1 MQYDIENYKR
11 RPRTVAFY
19 GRVSTEHEQQLSA
32 LSNQMDW
39 YIKLAQN
46 NPNWHV
52 VARYIDEGITGTQM
66 KKRPSFMQMLEHA
79 KQGRFDLIVT
89 RELSRFAR
97 NTVDALNATREL
109 KQYGVEVYFVND
121 GIWTMDGDGE
131 VRLTIMASIAQ
142 DESRKTS
149 ERVKA
154 GQKISR
160 EKGVLYGNGNIL
172 GYDRIG
178 KSYVINEEQ
187 AATVRRIYEL
197 YAAGTGEQ
205 GVADTL
211 MAEGRKDGGGG
222 CTWTAS
228 KVSRVLRK
236 PTYKG
241 YITYNRSHTENFLDH
256 KRVNHAEKDY
266 TLVKGDFEPI
276 VSEELW
282 NTCNELRTKRAAC
295 LMDSSGRKHAYG
307 KSFPQNKWTKI
318 LYCDCGAP
326 MRCEE
331 IDKKAN
337 GILNMRFICSATK
350 RIGRKTE
357 KRYGVPCPNPYAS
370 EWKLE
375 LMAREVFR
383 TVWKDRRT
391 EVLKTV
397 RAVNTY
403 LGVNKTDTEAEQLMS
418 QREVWNRAYDALA
431 LERVEK
437 RLDFAEFVTKSNEI
451 AAHIAEIDKALTES
465 SHTAEPVNRFDVEKI
480 EAVLSEKIAYPEGK
494 IDPDA
499 LKNYVARVIKS
510 NNRYVWLLSLAERLQ
525 PEQTQKMA
533 MMQMV
538 TYNGNAIGNEEKP
551 ASGKTEIPDREF
563 LRRGQ
568 NGFILNATRYRR
580 AIDRE
585 AVCVRNCPAER
596 ADSAGA
602 I

>member
-178 KSYVINEEQ
+178 KSYVINKEQ

-307 KSFPQNKWTKI
+307 KSFPQNKWTKL

-326 MRCEE
+326 MRCEG

-418 QREVWNRAYDALA
+418 QREMWNRAYDALA

-451 AAHIAEIDKALTES
+451 AAHIAEIDKALMEL

-480 EAVLSEKIAYPEGK
+480 EAVLSERIAYPEGK

-499 LKNYVARVIKS
+499 LKNYVARIIKS
-510 NNRYVWLLSLAERLQ
+510 NDRYVWLLSLAERLR
-525 PEQTQKMA
+525 PEQTQKIA
-533 MMQMV
+533 MMQRV
-538 TYNGNAIGNEEKP
+538 TYNGNAIGNEEKQKSP
-551 ASGKTEIPDREF
+551 IWSFCGGVKTG
-563 LRRGQ
+563 L
-568 NGFILNATRYRR
+568 
-580 AIDRE
+580 
-585 AVCVRNCPAER
+585 
-596 ADSAGA
+596 S
-602 I
+602 

>member
-178 KSYVINEEQ
+178 KSYVINKEQ
-187 AATVRRIYEL
+187 AVTVRRIYEL
-197 YAAGTGEQ
+197 YAGGMGEQ

-307 KSFPQNKWTKI
+307 KSFPQNKWTKL

-326 MRCEE
+326 MRCEG

-418 QREVWNRAYDALA
+418 QREMWNRAYDALA

-451 AAHIAEIDKALTES
+451 AAHIAEIDKALMEL

-480 EAVLSEKIAYPEGK
+480 EAVLSERIAYPEGK

-499 LKNYVARVIKS
+499 LKNYVARIIKS
-510 NNRYVWLLSLAERLQ
+510 NDRYV
-525 PEQTQKMA
+525 
-533 MMQMV
+533 
-538 TYNGNAIGNEEKP
+538 
-551 ASGKTEIPDREF
+551 
-563 LRRGQ
+563 
-568 NGFILNATRYRR
+568 
-580 AIDRE
+580 
-585 AVCVRNCPAER
+585 
-596 ADSAGA
+596 
-602 I
+602 

>member
-197 YAAGTGEQ
+197 YAGGMGEQ
-205 GVADTL
+205 GVAETL

-295 LMDSSGRKHAYG
+295 LMDSNLFPRTSGRKFCTATAVR
-307 KSFPQNKWTKI
+307 Q
-318 LYCDCGAP
+318 CGA
-326 MRCEE
+326 REL
-331 IDKKAN
+331 I
-337 GILNMRFICSATK
+337 K
-350 RIGRKTE
+350 RQT
-357 KRYGVPCPNPYAS
+357 AS
-370 EWKLE
+370 
-375 LMAREVFR
+375 
-383 TVWKDRRT
+383 
-391 EVLKTV
+391 
-397 RAVNTY
+397 
-403 LGVNKTDTEAEQLMS
+403 
-418 QREVWNRAYDALA
+418 
-431 LERVEK
+431 
-437 RLDFAEFVTKSNEI
+437 
-451 AAHIAEIDKALTES
+451 
-465 SHTAEPVNRFDVEKI
+465 
-480 EAVLSEKIAYPEGK
+480 
-494 IDPDA
+494 
-499 LKNYVARVIKS
+499 
-510 NNRYVWLLSLAERLQ
+510 
-525 PEQTQKMA
+525 
-533 MMQMV
+533 
-538 TYNGNAIGNEEKP
+538 
-551 ASGKTEIPDREF
+551 
-563 LRRGQ
+563 
-568 NGFILNATRYRR
+568 
-580 AIDRE
+580 
-585 AVCVRNCPAER
+585 
-596 ADSAGA
+596 
-602 I
+602 

>member
-197 YAAGTGEQ
+197 YAGGMGEQ
-205 GVADTL
+205 GVAETL

-326 MRCEE
+326 MRCEG

-370 EWKLE
+370 EGAGGVSHGME
-375 LMAREVFR
+375 GPPHGCIENCAGGQYVSGCQQNRHR
-383 TVWKDRRT
+383 G
-391 EVLKTV
+391 
-397 RAVNTY
+397 RAA
-403 LGVNKTDTEAEQLMS
+403 D
-418 QREVWNRAYDALA
+418 
-431 LERVEK
+431 
-437 RLDFAEFVTKSNEI
+437 
-451 AAHIAEIDKALTES
+451 
-465 SHTAEPVNRFDVEKI
+465 EPTRDVE
-480 EAVLSEKIAYPEGK
+480 
-494 IDPDA
+494 
-499 LKNYVARVIKS
+499 
-510 NNRYVWLLSLAERLQ
+510 
-525 PEQTQKMA
+525 
-533 MMQMV
+533 
-538 TYNGNAIGNEEKP
+538 
-551 ASGKTEIPDREF
+551 
-563 LRRGQ
+563 
-568 NGFILNATRYRR
+568 
-580 AIDRE
+580 
-585 AVCVRNCPAER
+585 
-596 ADSAGA
+596 
-602 I
+602 

>member
-172 GYDRIG
+172 GYDRVG

-197 YAAGTGEQ
+197 YAGGMGEQ
-205 GVADTL
+205 GVAETL

-307 KSFPQNKWTKI
+307 KSKPMPAWQRV
-318 LYCDCGAP
+318 DC
-326 MRCEE
+326 
-331 IDKKAN
+331 N
-337 GILNMRFICSATK
+337 
-350 RIGRKTE
+350 
-357 KRYGVPCPNPYAS
+357 AS
-370 EWKLE
+370 YVAQWKLE
-375 LMAREVFR
+375 LMAKEIFQQ
-383 TVWKDRRT
+383 VWKDHKQEILDYYREENEKNAISPDHSEEIEKKKQLIEKTQNDRQ
-391 EVLKTV
+391 EVDSIYRQNLIPLS
-397 RAVNTY
+397 TY
-403 LGVNKTDTEAEQLMS
+403 QNICD
-418 QREVWNRAYDALA
+418 RYDACIRHVQEDLAA
-431 LERVEK
+431 LESK
-437 RLDFAEFVTKSNEI
+437 
-451 AAHIAEIDKALTES
+451 
-465 SHTAEPVNRFDVEKI
+465 PRFYDLKKI
-480 EAVLSEKIAYPEGK
+480 EESLNWEELFPDGYVSREFLDRFVSRIFAVDAQRFVWELNLSQKSYSMECGVIGTFRFP
-494 IDPDA
+494 
-499 LKNYVARVIKS
+499 YVT
-510 NNRYVWLLSLAERLQ
+510 
-525 PEQTQKMA
+525 TQEL
-533 MMQMV
+533 
-538 TYNGNAIGNEEKP
+538 EEKP
-551 ASGKTEIPDREF
+551 AADKK
-563 LRRGQ
+563 RRGKKKGDDENSKYHKQ
-568 NGFILNATRYRR
+568 KTVSSDGLYLKMIRGDIPTNIWAQANPCTV
-580 AIDRE
+580 
-585 AVCVRNCPAER
+585 VCRLLLKLPER
-596 ADSAGA
+596 SD
-602 I
+602 

>member
-1 MQYDIENYKR
+1 MLNPINRTVYIPKELVGTEQLESGYSALAEYSMLNTPNVRCYAAERISQWKDVMTNSLQNSQVQVAVEMWRGKKVEYGWEVESMQYDIENYKR

-197 YAAGTGEQ
+197 YAGGMGEQ
-205 GVADTL
+205 GVAETL

-326 MRCEE
+326 MRCEG

-337 GILNMRFICSATK
+337 GILNIKAKLKGLPPAIHRQQALSA
-350 RIGRKTE
+350 
-357 KRYGVPCPNPYAS
+357 A
-370 EWKLE
+370 
-375 LMAREVFR
+375 
-383 TVWKDRRT
+383 
-391 EVLKTV
+391 
-397 RAVNTY
+397 
-403 LGVNKTDTEAEQLMS
+403 
-418 QREVWNRAYDALA
+418 
-431 LERVEK
+431 
-437 RLDFAEFVTKSNEI
+437 
-451 AAHIAEIDKALTES
+451 
-465 SHTAEPVNRFDVEKI
+465 
-480 EAVLSEKIAYPEGK
+480 
-494 IDPDA
+494 
-499 LKNYVARVIKS
+499 
-510 NNRYVWLLSLAERLQ
+510 
-525 PEQTQKMA
+525 
-533 MMQMV
+533 
-538 TYNGNAIGNEEKP
+538 
-551 ASGKTEIPDREF
+551 
-563 LRRGQ
+563 
-568 NGFILNATRYRR
+568 
-580 AIDRE
+580 
-585 AVCVRNCPAER
+585 
-596 ADSAGA
+596 
-602 I
+602 